1 MARFERNQ
9 STPLLRL
16 PAELRATIWDYA
28 LGGQVFK
35 LMEQPSAASEWD
47 AKLVPSN
54 AEPTKSMALLRTC
67 RQIYSETVSIPLG
80 HGVLEYGD
88 PWHFLSCKNALWAYQ
103 RGYVQRI
110 RISMPIPD
118 DQKWWNPQEW
128 PPMTGFNDLLHWR
141 LLIIT
146 LGEFPRVREV
156 ELLFHDVV
164 DAGGDIF
171 QNQVKDFQEWIKKN
185 FDWLAF
191 KVRGTS
197 EKLGSFEIESVTP

>member
-35 LMEQPSAASEWD
+35 LMEQPSPASEWD

-54 AEPTKSMALLRTC
+54 PEPMKSMALLRTC

-88 PWHFLSCKNALWAYQ
+88 DWHFL
-103 RGYVQRI
+103 
-110 RISMPIPD
+110 
-118 DQKWWNPQEW
+118 
-128 PPMTGFNDLLHWR
+128 
-141 LLIIT
+141 
-146 LGEFPRVREV
+146 
-156 ELLFHDVV
+156 
-164 DAGGDIF
+164 
-171 QNQVKDFQEWIKKN
+171 
-185 FDWLAF
+185 
-191 KVRGTS
+191 
-197 EKLGSFEIESVTP
+197 